1 MKNLTTLA
9 AVAALALGF
18 AVNDAAAHHGKGSHV
33 GGSGSGAFQNT
44 VEAPF
49 LENNEECLNSLDT
62 GMCDNSIGKIGSG
75 GSYKVHIKGVEHT
88 GSADEYWQLC
98 IDDLTFFGG
107 SPEDIDEVVL
117 TAKGDLNFSGNLID
131 DVVGTSDRL
140 DAPFLLITRAGAS
153 QTDCDGDL
161 GFIQGLT
168 FPSP

>member
-75 GSYKVHIKGVEHT
+75 GSYKVHIRGVFNDGNEFFKLCVNVNGT
-88 GSADEYWQLC
+88 PIFIAEDE
-98 IDDLTFFGG
+98 I
-107 SPEDIDEVVL
+107 PEEG
-117 TAKGDLNFSGNLID
+117 GDLNYTGNLFD
-131 DVVGTSDRL
+131 PPVSVADAERWE
-140 DAPFLLITRAGAS
+140 APFFEIFSDPSTRS
-153 QTDCDGDL
+153 DCDGTPA
-161 GFIQGLT
+161 FIQGVT
-168 FPSP
+168 FSSPAAP